1 MTCEHMHKDAPENAV
16 CIDCYHSPIVDG
28 ESSMHEDTPSDCETS
43 RRNSS
48 AEGTQNQGSS
58 LPGKKGCGEEYPQIW
73 VERSGEKNVSYVICG
88 KDGLCP
94 KCRGEK
100 GK

>member
-1 MTCEHMHKDAPENAV
+1 
-16 CIDCYHSPIVDG
+16 
-28 ESSMHEDTPSDCETS
+28 
-43 RRNSS
+43 
-48 AEGTQNQGSS
+48 